1 MNRNSNEKRIIR
13 RLRNAYAYLLS
24 QHPEEPVSVTELT
37 DCAEMARAT
46 FYLHYE
52 NMDAF
57 RKDCFVYILQRV
69 LQQCRSWFENGRSG
83 IAEGCKKNK
92 LLLTS
97 LDRELLA
104 ALIRQ
109 QAFVEYYDLLQTFDL
124 TQEMNTFYADKAF
137 LTTADYGKCKLFF
150 VGFVTSCMGDLM
162 EYSSSKMRLHLSY
175 MFDIFE
181 HLFAQK
187 YKQIV

>member
-24 QHPEEPVSVTELT
+24 QHPEEPISVTELT

-57 RKDCFVYILQRV
+57 RKDCFVYILQLA
-69 LQQCRSWFENGRSG
+69 LQQCRSWFENGRGG

-92 LLLTS
+92 LLLTT
-97 LDRELLA
+97 LDRDLLT

-124 TQEMNTFYADKAF
+124 TEEMKVFYADKASCF
-137 LTTADYGKCKLFF
+137 TAADYGKCKLFF
-150 VGFVTSCMGDLM
+150 VGFVTSCLGDLV
-162 EYSSSKMRLHLSY
+162 EYSSSKMRSHLTY

-181 HLFAQK
+181 YLFPQLN
-187 YKQIV
+187 